1 MLDQLQEELKIA
13 MKAGEKAEMMG
24 LRNIIGK
31 IKAAQIDKGETLTN
45 EESLKILKTAAKQ
58 LKESID
64 QYQKGGR
71 DDLAEKEAF
80 ELTLLEK
87 YLPEQLSEEHIRQTV
102 KNIVKNTGAGSM
114 LDMGRVMGATMQ
126 ELAGSADGK
135 IVQKIVQEELSS

>member
-1 MLDQLQEELKIA
+1 MLNQLQEELKIA
-13 MKAGEKAEMMG
+13 MKAGERAKRIG

-31 IKAAQIDKGETLTN
+31 IKAAQIDKGESLTD

-80 ELTLLEK
+80 ELSLLEK
-87 YLPEQLSEEHIRQTV
+87 YLPEQLSEEQIRETV

-114 LDMGRVMGATMQ
+114 QDMGKVMGATMK
-126 ELAGSADGK
+126 ELAGSADGE

>member
-13 MKAGEKAEMMG
+13 LKAGEKAKMMG

-31 IKAAQIDKGETLTN
+31 IKAAQIDKGETLTD

-58 LKESID
+58 LKESLD
-64 QYQKGGR
+64 QYRKGGR

-87 YLPEQLSEEHIRQTV
+87 YLPEQLSEEQIRQTV
-102 KNIVKNTGAGSM
+102 KNIVKNTGTGSM
-114 LDMGRVMGATMQ
+114 QDMGKVMGATMQ

>member
-13 MKAGEKAEMMG
+13 LKAGEKAKMMG

-31 IKAAQIDKGETLTN
+31 IKAAQIDKGETLTD
-45 EESLKILKTAAKQ
+45 EESLKILKTVDKQ

-71 DDLAEKEAF
+71 DDLADKEAF

-114 LDMGRVMGATMQ
+114 LDMGKVMGAIMQ

>member
-13 MKAGEKAEMMG
+13 MKAGEKAKMMG

-31 IKAAQIDKGETLTN
+31 IKAAQIDKGETLTD
-45 EESLKILKTAAKQ
+45 EESSKILKTAAKQ

-87 YLPEQLSEEHIRQTV
+87 YLPEQLSEEQIRQTV

-114 LDMGRVMGATMQ
+114 QDMGKVMGATMQ
-126 ELAGSADGK
+126 ELTGSADGK
-135 IVQKIVQEELSS
+135 IVQKIVQEELN

>member
-31 IKAAQIDKGETLTN
+31 IKAAQIDKGKTLTD
-45 EESLKILKTAAKQ
+45 EDSLKILKTAARQ
-58 LKESID
+58 LKESLD
-64 QYQKGGR
+64 QYRKGGR

-87 YLPEQLSEEHIRQTV
+87 YLPEQLSEEQIRQTV
-102 KNIVKNTGAGSM
+102 KNIVKNTGSGSM
-114 LDMGRVMGATMQ
+114 QDMGKVMGATMQ

>member
-13 MKAGEKAEMMG
+13 LKAGEKAEMMG

-87 YLPEQLSEEHIRQTV
+87 YLPEQLSEEQIRQTV
-102 KNIVKNTGAGSM
+102 KNIVKNTGSGSM
-114 LDMGRVMGATMQ
+114 QDMGKVMGATMQ
-126 ELAGSADGK
+126 ELAGSANGK
-135 IVQKIVQEELSS
+135 IVQKIVKEELS

>member
-45 EESLKILKTAAKQ
+45 EESLKILKTATKQ

-114 LDMGRVMGATMQ
+114 LDMGKVVGATMQ

>member
-1 MLDQLQEELKIA
+1 MLDQLQEELKIT
-13 MKAGEKAEMMG
+13 MKAGEKAKMMG

-87 YLPEQLSEEHIRQTV
+87 YLPEQLSEEQIRQTV
-102 KNIVKNTGAGSM
+102 KNIVKNTGTGSM
-114 LDMGRVMGATMQ
+114 QDMGKVMGATMQ

>member
-13 MKAGEKAEMMG
+13 MKAGEKAKMMG

-31 IKAAQIDKGETLTN
+31 IKATQIDKGETLTN
-45 EESLKILKTAAKQ
+45 EESLKILKTAAQQ

-102 KNIVKNTGAGSM
+102 KNIVKNTRAGSM
-114 LDMGRVMGATMQ
+114 LNMGKIMGATMQ

>member
-1 MLDQLQEELKIA
+1 MLNQLQQELVVA
-13 MKAGEKAEMMG
+13 MKAGEKAKMMG

-31 IKAAQIDKGETLTN
+31 LKAAKIDKGESLTN
-45 EESLKILKTAAKQ
+45 EESLKILKSAAKQ

-87 YLPEQLSEEHIRQTV
+87 YLPEQLSEEQIRQTV

-114 LDMGRVMGATMQ
+114 LDMGKVMGATMQ

>member
-1 MLDQLQEELKIA
+1 MLKQLQKELISA
-13 MKAGEKAEMMG
+13 MKAGEKAKMMG

-31 IKAAQIDKGETLTN
+31 LKAAKIDKGESLTD
-45 EESLKILKTAAKQ
+45 EESLKILKYAAKQ

-71 DDLAEKEAF
+71 EELAEKEAF

-87 YLPEQLSEEHIRQTV
+87 YLPEQLSEEIIRETV
-102 KNIVKNTGAGSM
+102 NNIIKKTGSESM
-114 LDMGRVMGATMQ
+114 QDMGKVMGAVMK

-135 IVQKIVQEELSS
+135 IVQKIVQEELS

>member
-13 MKAGEKAEMMG
+13 MKAGEKAKMMG

-31 IKAAQIDKGETLTN
+31 IKAAQIDKGETLTD

-58 LKESID
+58 LKESLD
-64 QYQKGGR
+64 QYRKGGR

-114 LDMGRVMGATMQ
+114 LDMGKVMGATMQ

-135 IVQKIVQEELSS
+135 IVQNIVQEELSS

>member
-13 MKAGEKAEMMG
+13 MKAGEKAKMMG

-31 IKAAQIDKGETLTN
+31 IKAAQIDKGETLTD
-45 EESLKILKTAAKQ
+45 EESSKILKTAAKQ

-102 KNIVKNTGAGSM
+102 KNIVKNTGTRSM
-114 LDMGRVMGATMQ
+114 LDMGKVMGATMQ

-135 IVQKIVQEELSS
+135 IVQKIVQEELS

>member
-13 MKAGEKAEMMG
+13 MKAGEKAKMMG

-31 IKAAQIDKGETLTN
+31 IKATQIDKGETLTN

-102 KNIVKNTGAGSM
+102 KNIVKNTGSGSM
-114 LDMGRVMGATMQ
+114 QDMGKVMGATMQ

>member
-13 MKAGEKAEMMG
+13 MKAGEKAKMMG

-31 IKAAQIDKGETLTN
+31 IKAAQIDKGETLTD

-58 LKESID
+58 LKESLD
-64 QYQKGGR
+64 QYRKGNR

-87 YLPEQLSEEHIRQTV
+87 YLPEQLSEEQIRHTV

-114 LDMGRVMGATMQ
+114 QDMGKVMGATMQ

>member
-13 MKAGEKAEMMG
+13 MKAGEKAKMMG

-31 IKAAQIDKGETLTN
+31 IKAAQIDKGETLTD

-58 LKESID
+58 LKESLD
-64 QYQKGGR
+64 QYRKGGR

-87 YLPEQLSEEHIRQTV
+87 YLPEQLSEEQIRQIV
-102 KNIVKNTGAGSM
+102 KNIVKNTGSGSM
-114 LDMGRVMGATMQ
+114 KDMGKVMGATMQ

-135 IVQKIVQEELSS
+135 IVQKIVHEELSS

>member
-13 MKAGEKAEMMG
+13 LKAGEKAKMMG

-31 IKAAQIDKGETLTN
+31 IKATQINKGETLTN

-71 DDLAEKEAF
+71 DDLADKEAF

-87 YLPEQLSEEHIRQTV
+87 YLPEQLSEEQIRQTV

-114 LDMGRVMGATMQ
+114 QDMGKVMGTVMK

-135 IVQKIVQEELSS
+135 LVQKIVQEELNS

>member
-13 MKAGEKAEMMG
+13 MKAGEKAKMMG

-58 LKESID
+58 LKESLD
-64 QYQKGGR
+64 QYRKGGR

-87 YLPEQLSEEHIRQTV
+87 YLPEQLSEEQIRQTV

-114 LDMGRVMGATMQ
+114 LDMGKVMGATMQ

>member
-1 MLDQLQEELKIA
+1 MLNQLQEELKIA
-13 MKAGEKAEMMG
+13 MKSGERAKMIG

-31 IKAAQIDKGETLTN
+31 IKAAQIDKGESLTD
-45 EESLKILKTAAKQ
+45 EEELKILKTAAKQ

-80 ELTLLEK
+80 ELSLLEK
-87 YLPEQLSEEHIRQTV
+87 YLPEQLSEEQIRETV
-102 KNIVKNTGAGSM
+102 KNIVKNTGAESIQ
-114 LDMGRVMGATMQ
+114 DMGKVMGATMK

-135 IVQKIVQEELSS
+135 IVQKIVKEELSS

>member
-13 MKAGEKAEMMG
+13 LKAGEKAEMMG

-114 LDMGRVMGATMQ
+114 LDMGKVMGATMQ

>member
-1 MLDQLQEELKIA
+1 
-13 MKAGEKAEMMG
+13 MMG

-31 IKAAQIDKGETLTN
+31 LKASQIDKGETLTA
-45 EESLKILKTAAKQ
+45 EESLKILKSAAKQ
-58 LKESID
+58 LNESID

-71 DDLAEKEAF
+71 EELAEKEAF

-87 YLPEQLSEEHIRQTV
+87 YLPEQLSEEQIRQKV

-114 LDMGRVMGATMQ
+114 QDMGKVMGATMQ

-135 IVQKIVQEELSS
+135 IVQKIVQEELS

>member
-13 MKAGEKAEMMG
+13 MKAGEKAKMMG

-31 IKAAQIDKGETLTN
+31 IKATQIDKGETLTD

-58 LKESID
+58 LKESLD
-64 QYQKGGR
+64 QYRKGGR

-87 YLPEQLSEEHIRQTV
+87 YLPEQLSEEQIRQIV
-102 KNIVKNTGAGSM
+102 KNIVKNTGSGSM
-114 LDMGRVMGATMQ
+114 QDMGKVMGATMQ

-135 IVQKIVQEELSS
+135 IVQKIVQEELS